1 MVGRGGSGTIFFAG
15 CNLGCVFC
23 QNHDISHGCYGQA
36 ITVSELAEHM
46 LYLQGIGC
54 CNINFVTPTHFAPA
68 LAEAITLARGR
79 GLTLPTVYN
88 CGGYEDVEVLK
99 LLEGFI
105 DIYMPD
111 LKFADPAVSE
121 ELCQAPDYPQAS
133 QAAIREMF
141 RQVGDLQL
149 ANGTAGRGL
158 LVRHLVM
165 PENQVG
171 SEAILDFLADQ
182 ISPNTAINVMD
193 QYRPCYMAD
202 SYPLI
207 ARRPSAQEV
216 RQVKIMAHTRGLRV
230 ID

>member
-1 MVGRGGSGTIFFAG
+1 M
-15 CNLGCVFC
+15 
-23 QNHDISHGCYGQA
+23 
-36 ITVSELAEHM
+36 
-46 LYLQGIGC
+46 
-54 CNINFVTPTHFAPA
+54 
-68 LAEAITLARGR
+68 
-79 GLTLPTVYN
+79 
-88 CGGYEDVEVLK
+88 K
-99 LLEGFI
+99 LLGGFI

-121 ELCQAPDYPQAS
+121 ELCQAPDYPQVS

-141 RQVGDLQL
+141 RQVGDLQV
-149 ANGTAGRGL
+149 ANGTASRGL

-165 PENQVG
+165 PENQAG

-193 QYRPCYMAD
+193 QYRPCYWAD

-216 RQVKIMAHTRGLRV
+216 RQVNIMACDRGLRIV
-230 ID
+230 G